1 MLSYLMFDFQLFF
14 QLEVSTP
21 ECIAVLHR
29 LEQVS
34 SEERVGS
41 LSENLLEAL
50 ATNEAVR
57 ERIEKVSN
65 LKTLY

>member
-1 MLSYLMFDFQLFF
+1 MSIIF

-57 ERIEKVSN
+57 ERIEKVRIVLSFY
-65 LKTLY
+65 KGIP